1 MMGNFLPALMQG
13 QTLPSAA
20 LLLSPGHCAPHSRPR
35 RETERPG
42 REAFTVQVWKLSARV
57 LLTSQWPDADAW
69 LPLAARKAGKGYL
82 TECPRRRGH
91 GLEEEPA
98 RLREPRTSS
107 KERWPGQEVI
117 HLQHIVPNEE
127 LALAGLQERE
137 QVPL

>member
-1 MMGNFLPALMQG
+1 MLPQQAEEG
-13 QTLPSAA
+13 DRAA
-20 LLLSPGHCAPHSRPR
+20 
-35 RETERPG
+35 

-127 LALAGLQERE
+127 LALAGLQERASPIIKS
-137 QVPL
+137 QLLLSKRKSLGKRGILHLPLISPAT